1 MKQRKAQTR
10 LICCLSVVGL
20 SLAACSQKATNV
32 KPNIQPRAD
41 TRPVE
46 PAADGG
52 EARLFHYSKKGL
64 RQVKIKDTRST
75 KRVQYEYANLWDR
88 LFDSY
93 ALPDVRNYAVEREV
107 SWFVNRPSY
116 LQRAQQRAEPFLY
129 NIVQQ
134 IERQGVPGEIAL
146 LPVVES
152 AFQAQAVSPAK
163 AAGIWQFIPATGRH
177 YGLKQNHAYDG
188 RRDVYASTRAAIKY
202 LKKLNRQFNGD
213 WLLAIA
219 AYNCGEGAVERAM
232 ARNAANGLPTDF
244 WSLDLPQETRAY
256 VPRLLAVSRLMADAD
271 HYGVDLLHIPNQAQ
285 YKPIKVS
292 QQLDLALAADAADM
306 SLEQFRALNPGFKH
320 TFVDPEGSV
329 RLFVPA
335 SKSKTFKKELAR
347 LASMQSDLLRREF
360 ERPRDGSDDPYSRP
374 LPTPPATL
382 AGLTTPPRTEPETLA
397 TAASTRVLDR
407 YTPAASPPPAERRNA
422 PAPAP
427 AASYPAEYTPAPV
440 TSVAYTG
447 GSSSLYTEDR
457 SDPFPAPRV
466 SDEREFTDLMAEQPA
481 HLRRKKTHYRSASS
495 RPVSG
500 HRSAHA
506 SEVKKNSRANTTG
519 ATAKSE
525 RTPSTARGKPI
536 VAYRYSIEPATFRS
550 AAKPQLK
557 RNEAAVGAGKNSSV
571 DRRADSTSRKLN
583 VAIASPPGARAGTAA
598 AGKRREATVST
609 PASNGSSRTS
619 SGKNNDVRKGERI
632 ITAKAEVAKPRTRR

>member
-32 KPNIQPRAD
+32 KPNVQSRVDSRPLDSPAD
-41 TRPVE
+41 E
-46 PAADGG
+46 G

-107 SWFVNRPSY
+107 SWFVNHPSY

-134 IERQGVPGEIAL
+134 IERQSVPGEVAL

-188 RRDVYASTRAAIKY
+188 RRDVYASTKAAIKY

-219 AYNCGEGAVERAM
+219 AYNCGEGAVERAVG
-232 ARNAANGLPTDF
+232 RNAANGLPTDF

-271 HYGVDLLHIPNQAQ
+271 HYGVDLLHIPNQAK
-285 YKPIKVS
+285 YKPVKVS

-306 SLEQFRALNPGFKH
+306 SLEQFRALNPGFKN

-347 LASMQSDLLRREF
+347 LASIQSDLLRREF
-360 ERPRDGSDDPYSRP
+360 ERHRDGADDLDSRP
-374 LPTPPATL
+374 QSTTF
-382 AGLTTPPRTEPETLA
+382 AGLNTINRPPTQTLS
-397 TAASTRVLDR
+397 TAATSTSTPGIDR
-407 YTPAASPPPAERRNA
+407 YTNAASSPPPAARRSESTRDSA
-422 PAPAP
+422 D
-427 AASYPAEYTPAPV
+427 AAEIPSTAV
-440 TSVAYTG
+440 TSVAYAA

-457 SDPFPAPRV
+457 SDPFRTPRATEEMEFSEPAV
-466 SDEREFTDLMAEQPA
+466 DEPIYTLHKKA
-481 HLRRKKTHYRSASS
+481 HRRSTSSGSASG
-495 RPVSG
+495 R
-500 HRSAHA
+500 HSAYT
-506 SEVKKNSRANTTG
+506 SEIKKNTRAVTTKK
-519 ATAKSE
+519 AAKSE
-525 RTPSTARGKPI
+525 RASSSHSRGKPI
-536 VAYRYSIEPATFRS
+536 VAYRYSAEPAANRTATKQQVKGRDAAAGSTKS
-550 AAKPQLK
+550 ASID
-557 RNEAAVGAGKNSSV
+557 G
-571 DRRADSTSRKLN
+571 RADSKSRKVN
-583 VAIASPPGARAGTAA
+583 VAIATPPNARAGTASV
-598 AGKRREATVST
+598 GKPRETSAPS
-609 PASNGSSRTS
+609 SSLSGSSRANGS
-619 SGKNNDVRKGERI
+619 KNSDSRKSERI
-632 ITAKAEVAKPRTRR
+632 VTAKAEVAKPKTRR